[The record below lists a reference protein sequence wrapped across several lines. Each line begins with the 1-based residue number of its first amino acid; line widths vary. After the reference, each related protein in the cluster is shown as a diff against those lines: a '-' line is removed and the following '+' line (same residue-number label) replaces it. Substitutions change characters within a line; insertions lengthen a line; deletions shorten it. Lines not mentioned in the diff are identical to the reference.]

1 LNSFTLTNSARE
13 VADDPFISTLIS
25 TTKKTTVRPSSESL
39 IRSLQN
45 SNTAD
50 SSSIT
55 VDVMKQAIKILTA
68 KTLEEVQ
75 EDMKLLQS
83 FCELLKEFNPGVEYD
98 FKTQL
103 K

>member
-1 LNSFTLTNSARE
+1 MNSFTLTNSARE
-13 VADDPFISTLIS
+13 VADNSFISTLIS
-25 TTKKTTVRPSSESL
+25 TTKMTTVRPSSESL
-39 IRSLQN
+39 ISSLKN

-50 SSSIT
+50 SSSII
-55 VDVMKQAIKILTA
+55 VDVIKKAIKILTK

-83 FCELLKEFNPGVEYD
+83 FCELLKELNPGVEYD